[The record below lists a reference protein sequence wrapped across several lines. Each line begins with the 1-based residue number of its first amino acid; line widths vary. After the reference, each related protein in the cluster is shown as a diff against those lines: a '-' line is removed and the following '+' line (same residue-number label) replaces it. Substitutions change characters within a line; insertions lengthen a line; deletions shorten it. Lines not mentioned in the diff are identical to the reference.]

1 MSKLRLLIKNLGNIE
16 LVNQNNYWTANMGE
30 DVFCDYKN
38 VKYLINKLK
47 KQENPSHEMVNEF
60 VNLASRGVLLPNLQ
74 EEWVDTFKGDYTS
87 LVIETLTT
95 LLQNKDIED
104 DPIMVLRI
112 SDAVLKHDNI
122 DEDIAR
128 LKVSTLFNLGKKT
141 QAKQCYDKFM
151 EDYKSFMGIAYKG
164 TFEQF
169 CEKNIK

>member
-1 MSKLRLLIKNLGNIE
+1 
-16 LVNQNNYWTANMGE
+16 MGE

-47 KQENPSHEMVNEF
+47 KLENPSHEMVNEF

-74 EEWVDTFKGDYTS
+74 EEWVDAFKGDYTS